1 MDKVV
6 QPNTWRDAMDDE
18 LICTHLGTADSFPS
32 AQAALAALIDWRVS
46 VALDPEVSSDAQ
58 ALIDRGAAQPQAEP
72 VTCSDGTPCVH
83 GNWCTEV
90 YCQKHCEFLVRPA
103 APAVAEPLTPLP
115 EPKKYFGIDAEPD
128 FLYFTAGQMHE
139 YAAAVSAVEIDK
151 LRYERDLLR
160 IVVEGTAAA
169 DELLETPEAIYRL
182 ARIAREAL
190 GETK

>member
-1 MDKVV
+1 MIKL
-6 QPNTWRDAMDDE
+6 P
-18 LICTHLGTADSFPS
+18 
-32 AQAALAALIDWRVS
+32 
-46 VALDPEVSSDAQ
+46 
-58 ALIDRGAAQPQAEP
+58 
-72 VTCSDGTPCVH
+72 
-83 GNWCTEV
+83 
-90 YCQKHCEFLVRPA
+90 
-103 APAVAEPLTPLP
+103 PLP

-128 FLYFTAGQMHE
+128 FSYFTADQMHE
-139 YAAAVSAVEIDK
+139 YAAAVSAAEIDT